1 MQSKHTISE
10 SPQASPAAKFPRGP
24 AGGFLGLK
32 VPVVFIATVF
42 FIVLGSFFAFALDW
56 PSQNGIL
63 VSNFGLNEQGT
74 AVQENTFRASGAIY
88 PSEVGELVFYQDPS
102 NSASRFPSPLGSWTA
117 LDHGDNIIGIYSR
130 FEDRTSGSITTIVE
144 KETIIGNAGKS
155 GWADEEGFSFAFFDR
170 KERRWINP
178 SIVISPPADDRP
190 PVIRQVE
197 LRGVSGAAINP
208 TQTRNIAQGAYSV
221 YVDAYDVI
229 SASGETLAPNR
240 IICTVNGSEV
250 EELKFEFTVAKNGKR
265 MVYRN
270 GLIPAEQV
278 YSSWPGYEAG
288 NVRFSRGQAT
298 LVVEV
303 RDIAENSR
311 SVTYRLNVE

>member
-1 MQSKHTISE
+1 MLHAKIICKVSPTI
-10 SPQASPAAKFPRGP
+10 AAL
-24 AGGFLGLK
+24 ALGLA
-32 VPVVFIATVF
+32 ISGTGGA
-42 FIVLGSFFAFALDW
+42 FFAFALEW
-56 PSQNGIL
+56 PSENGIL

-74 AVQENTFRASGAIY
+74 VVQENTFRASGPIY
-88 PSEVGELVFYQDPS
+88 PSDIGELVFYQDSS

-130 FEDRTSGSITTIVE
+130 FEDRKGVPVTTIVE
-144 KETIIGNAGKS
+144 RETIIGQAGKS
-155 GWADEEGFSFAFFDR
+155 GWTDEEGFSFAFFDR

-178 SIVISPPADDRP
+178 SIVISPLNDDRP

-197 LRGVSGAAINP
+197 LRGVSGVSINP
-208 TQTRNIAQGAYSV
+208 AQTRNIAQGAYSV
-221 YVDAYDVI
+221 YVDAYDTI

-270 GLIPAEQV
+270 GLVPAERV
-278 YSSWPGYEAG
+278 YYSWPGYEAG
-288 NVRFSRGQAT
+288 NVRFSRGQVT
-298 LVVEV
+298 LVIEV

-311 SVTYRLNVE
+311 SVTYRLNIE

>member
-1 MQSKHTISE
+1 MISIKRIKRILL
-10 SPQASPAAKFPRGP
+10 SGVSFKVLPALIALGFV
-24 AGGFLGLK
+24 AGGAGN
-32 VPVVFIATVF
+32 
-42 FIVLGSFFAFALDW
+42 SFFAFALDW
-56 PSQNGIL
+56 PSAEGIL

-74 AVQENTFRASGAIY
+74 AVQENTFRAGGPIY
-88 PSEVGELVFYQDPS
+88 PSDVGELVFYQDSS
-102 NSASRFPSPLGSWTA
+102 NSASRFPSPLGAWTA

-130 FEDRTSGSITTIVE
+130 FEDSKNDSITTIVE
-144 KETIIGNAGKS
+144 RETIIARAGKS
-155 GWADEEGFSFAFFDR
+155 GWTDEEGFSFAFFDR

-178 SIVISPPADDRP
+178 SIVIPPLDDDRP

-197 LRGVSGAAINP
+197 LRGVSGVSINP
-208 TQTRNIAQGAYSV
+208 AQTRNIAQGAYSV
-221 YVDAYDVI
+221 YVDAYDTI

-240 IICTVNGSEV
+240 IICTVNGSEA
-250 EELKFEFTVAKNGKR
+250 EELKFEFTAAKNGKR

-270 GLIPAEQV
+270 GLVPAERV
-278 YSSWPGYEAG
+278 YYSWPGYEAG

-311 SVTYRLNVE
+311 SVTYRLNIE